1 MADHRGHETRLEG
14 GPRHGEVY
22 YAEDFKDRILAARR
36 MGRTDPINDPAAWAL
51 GYEETGRGWIWRGRN
66 CYPEPLNE

>member
-1 MADHRGHETRLEG
+1 MRPGSKVDPAKARSTT
-14 GPRHGEVY
+14 PRTS
-22 YAEDFKDRILAARR
+22 KTRILAGRR

-51 GYEETGRGWIWRGRN
+51 GYEETSRGCIWRGRN